1 MQSWFLEDTMSAL
14 EERTV
19 LRTEF
24 RLAVRLR
31 PRVFQTRMD
40 DRFMRNTRH
49 DQKDKGS
56 SETDQQLPLQD
67 VLIMICLPTEN
78 SSKSSKLHIRQ
89 RRLE

>member
-1 MQSWFLEDTMSAL
+1 MKTHDVNAGGKDSVAYRVSPGRQIEA
-14 EERTV
+14 
-19 LRTEF
+19 
-24 RLAVRLR
+24 